1 MDIYQENYEKQMDE
15 LMKDIQEDTYI
26 EKHEKGL
33 VLPIYWAVDK
43 KMNIN
48 FDVESMRDEFEKMI
62 ERLERHN
69 DESDFDWDNC

>member
-1 MDIYQENYEKQMDE
+1 
-15 LMKDIQEDTYI
+15 
-26 EKHEKGL
+26 
-33 VLPIYWAVDK
+33 
-43 KMNIN
+43 MNIN

>member
-15 LMKDIQEDTYI
+15 LMKHIQEDTYI

-33 VLPIYWAVDK
+33 VLPIYWAVDN

>member
-15 LMKDIQEDTYI
+15 LMRDIQEDTYI
-26 EKHEKGL
+26 EKHKKGL
-33 VLPIYWAVDK
+33 VLPIYWAVDN

>member
-33 VLPIYWAVDK
+33 VLPIYWAVDN

>member
-15 LMKDIQEDTYI
+15 LMKDIQDDTYI
-26 EKHEKGL
+26 EKHDKG
-33 VLPIYWAVDK
+33 VIVPVYWAVDNN
-43 KMNIN
+43 MNIN
-48 FDVESMRDEFEKMI
+48 FDIESIRDEFERMI